1 MLRIDAQWTN
11 GYFRTWLAKSLEPDL
26 SLISQGV
33 PNTEL
38 VYLFVVTVRKVAV
51 KHKDLFR
58 SHDEPDRQDIVWRV
72 KEQVNTITPGDEK
85 YLACLSILEGAMEE
99 LKDLL
104 TKNEREKLEKKK
116 RTAIDLD
123 QRRNNPA
130 HQSPP
135 KANISFTV
143 IFMGNPGDPKRKPHV
158 LRRRRE

>member
-104 TKNEREKLEKKK
+104 VPSSLSSWLQRRKMREKNWKK
-116 RTAIDLD
+116 RKERLSIWINGGT
-123 QRRNNPA
+123 
-130 HQSPP
+130 
-135 KANISFTV
+135 T
-143 IFMGNPGDPKRKPHV
+143 PHTS
-158 LRRRRE
+158 LLQKQTSRSQ